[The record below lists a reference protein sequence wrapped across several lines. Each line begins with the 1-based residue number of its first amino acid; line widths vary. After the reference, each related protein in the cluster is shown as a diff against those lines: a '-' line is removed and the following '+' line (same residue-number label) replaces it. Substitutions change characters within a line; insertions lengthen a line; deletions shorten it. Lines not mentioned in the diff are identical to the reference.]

1 MTQNSTKLLWLT
13 RILVGLLFIFSG
25 LIKLNDPLGFSYKL
39 EEYFEVFHM
48 VFLNPLSIFIS
59 ITVCALE
66 VILGLFLLT
75 GFYAKKV
82 AWGLLL
88 LIVFFTF
95 LTFYSAAFD
104 VVKTCG
110 CFGDAIPLTPWQS
123 FSKDLILVVLIVYIF
138 INKNEIKSISTQ
150 KNTVKTTSIIIIAL
164 PILFGLYSYIYL
176 PILDFLPYKEGVNII
191 ESMKI
196 PEGAPQDE
204 FEIIYTLKNK
214 NTGEKKEINDKDY
227 IATKIYADTNWVLE
241 SSSEP
246 KLIKEG
252 YQPKIKDLN
261 VFDSQGV
268 TYTEEIFDNPY
279 YNLVA
284 VGWKLDKTNK
294 KALGDINA
302 LAINAKEN
310 FNTRSVFLTSNSPKD
325 AEVLVKE
332 LKLLPDVF
340 FADAVPLKSMVRSNP
355 GLMLLKNGVVIKK
368 WPSTALPSYD
378 DLVKNYLSKP

>member
-1 MTQNSTKLLWLT
+1 MTQNSTKLLWIT

-39 EEYFEVFHM
+39 EEYFEVFHI
-48 VFLNPLSIFIS
+48 VFLNPLSVFIS
-59 ITVCALE
+59 ITLCALE
-66 VILGLFLLT
+66 VILGLFLLA

-123 FSKDLILVVLIVYIF
+123 FTKDLILLVLIVYVF
-138 INKNEIKSISTQ
+138 INKNGIQSISNQQ
-150 KNTVKTTSIIIIAL
+150 KTIKTTSVVFIIL
-164 PILFGLYSYIYL
+164 PILFGLYSITFL
-176 PILDFLPYKEGVNII
+176 PILDFLPYKEGANII

-214 NTGEKKEINDKDY
+214 TTGEKKEINDKDY

-246 KLIKEG
+246 KLVKEG
-252 YQPKIKDLN
+252 FQPKIKDLN

-268 TYTEEIFDNPY
+268 SYTQEIFDNPY

-325 AEVLVKE
+325 AEALVKE
-332 LKLLPDVF
+332 LNLLPDVF
-340 FADAVPLKSMVRSNP
+340 YADAVPLKSMVRSNP
-355 GLMLLKNGVVIKK
+355 GLMLIKEGVVIKK

-378 DLVKNYLSKP
+378 DLVKNYLSKH

>member
-1 MTQNSTKLLWLT
+1 MKQNSSKLLWPA

-39 EEYFEVFHM
+39 EEYFEVLNL
-48 VFLNPLSIFIS
+48 VFLNPISVFIS
-59 ITVCALE
+59 ISLCALE

-88 LIVFFTF
+88 LIIFFTF

-123 FSKDLILVVLIVYIF
+123 FGKDLVLMVLIVFIF
-138 INKNEIKSISTQ
+138 INRNFIKSTTNQ
-150 KNTVKTTSIIIIAL
+150 KNSITGISLAIIVL
-164 PILFGLYSYIYL
+164 PNLFGLYTYTFL
-176 PILDFLPYKEGVNII
+176 PIIDFLPYKEGANII

-196 PEGAPQDE
+196 PAGALQDE

-284 VGWKLDKTNK
+284 VSWSLDKTNR

-355 GLMLLKNGVVIKK
+355 GLMLLKDGVVIKK
-368 WPSTALPSYD
+368 WPSSALPNYD
-378 DLVKNYLSKP
+378 DLVKDYFSKQ

>member
-1 MTQNSTKLLWLT
+1 MTQNSTKLLWIT

-39 EEYFEVFHM
+39 EEYFEVFHI
-48 VFLNPLSIFIS
+48 VFLNPLSVFIS
-59 ITVCALE
+59 IALCALE
-66 VILGLFLLT
+66 VILGLFLLA

-88 LIVFFTF
+88 LILFFTF

-123 FSKDLILVVLIVYIF
+123 FTKDLILLVLIVYIF
-138 INKNEIKSISTQ
+138 INKNSIQSISNQQ
-150 KNTVKTTSIIIIAL
+150 KTIKTTSVVFIIL
-164 PILFGLYSYIYL
+164 PILFGLYSVTFL
-176 PILDFLPYKEGVNII
+176 PILDFLPYKEGANII

-214 NTGEKKEINDKDY
+214 TTGKKKEINDKDY

-246 KLIKEG
+246 KLVKEG
-252 YQPKIKDLN
+252 FQSKIKDLN

-268 TYTEEIFDNPY
+268 SYTQEIFDNPY

-310 FNTRSVFLTSNSPKD
+310 FNTRSVFLTSNSPQD
-325 AEVLVKE
+325 AEALVKE
-332 LKLLPDVF
+332 LNLLPDVF
-340 FADAVPLKSMVRSNP
+340 YADAVPLKSMVRSNP
-355 GLMLLKNGVVIKK
+355 GLMLLKEGIVIKK

>member
-48 VFLNPLSIFIS
+48 VFLNPLSVFIS

>member
-1 MTQNSTKLLWLT
+1 MKQNSSKLLWPA

-39 EEYFEVFHM
+39 EEYFEVLNL
-48 VFLNPLSIFIS
+48 VFLNPISVFIS
-59 ITVCALE
+59 ISLCALE

-88 LIVFFTF
+88 LIIFFTF

-123 FSKDLILVVLIVYIF
+123 FGKDLVLMVLIVFIF
-138 INKNEIKSISTQ
+138 INRNFIKSTTNQ
-150 KNTVKTTSIIIIAL
+150 KNSITGISLAIIVL
-164 PILFGLYSYIYL
+164 PNLFGLYTYTFL
-176 PILDFLPYKEGVNII
+176 PIIDFLPYKEGANII

-196 PEGAPQDE
+196 PAGAPQDE

-284 VGWKLDKTNK
+284 VSWSLDKTNR

-355 GLMLLKNGVVIKK
+355 GLMLLKDGVVIKK
-368 WPSTALPSYD
+368 WPSSALPNYD
-378 DLVKNYLSKP
+378 DLVKDYFSKQ

>member
-1 MTQNSTKLLWLT
+1 MTQKSNKLLWIT

-39 EEYFEVFHM
+39 EEYFEVFHI
-48 VFLNPLSIFIS
+48 VFLNPLSVFIS
-59 ITVCALE
+59 ITLCALE
-66 VILGLFLLT
+66 VILGLFLLA

-123 FSKDLILVVLIVYIF
+123 FTKDLILLVLIVYIF
-138 INKNEIKSISTQ
+138 INKNNIKSVSNQ
-150 KNTVKTTSIIIIAL
+150 KNIIKTTSLVFIIL
-164 PILFGLYSYIYL
+164 PILFGLYSITFL
-176 PILDFLPYKEGVNII
+176 PILDFLPYKEGANII

-196 PEGAPQDE
+196 PEGSPQDE

-214 NTGEKKEINDKDY
+214 TTGEKKEINDKDY

-246 KLIKEG
+246 KLVKEG
-252 YQPKIKDLN
+252 FQPKIKDLN
-261 VFDSQGV
+261 IFDSQGV
-268 TYTEEIFDNPY
+268 SYTQEIFDNPY

-325 AEVLVKE
+325 AEALVKE
-332 LKLLPDVF
+332 LNLLPDVF
-340 FADAVPLKSMVRSNP
+340 YADAVPLKSMVRSNP
-355 GLMLLKNGVVIKK
+355 GLMLIKEGVVIKK

>member
-1 MTQNSTKLLWLT
+1 MTQNSTKLLWIT

-39 EEYFEVFHM
+39 EEYFEVFHI
-48 VFLNPLSIFIS
+48 VFLNPLSVFIS
-59 ITVCALE
+59 ITLCALE
-66 VILGLFLLT
+66 VILGLFLLA

-123 FSKDLILVVLIVYIF
+123 FTKDLILLVLIVYVF
-138 INKNEIKSISTQ
+138 INKNGIQSISNQQ
-150 KNTVKTTSIIIIAL
+150 KTIKTTSVVFIIL
-164 PILFGLYSYIYL
+164 PILFGLYSVTFL
-176 PILDFLPYKEGVNII
+176 PILDFLPYKEGANII

-196 PEGAPQDE
+196 PEGSPQDE

-214 NTGEKKEINDKDY
+214 ITGEKKEINDKDY

-246 KLIKEG
+246 KLVKEG
-252 YQPKIKDLN
+252 FQPKIKDLN

-268 TYTEEIFDNPY
+268 SYTQEIFDNPY

-325 AEVLVKE
+325 AEALVKE
-332 LKLLPDVF
+332 LNLLPDVF
-340 FADAVPLKSMVRSNP
+340 YADAVPLKSMVRSNP
-355 GLMLLKNGVVIKK
+355 GLMLIKEGVVIKK

>member
-48 VFLNPLSIFIS
+48 VFLNPLSVFIS

-355 GLMLLKNGVVIKK
+355 GLMLLKDGVVIKK

>member
-48 VFLNPLSIFIS
+48 VFLNPLSVFIS

-176 PILDFLPYKEGVNII
+176 PILDFLPYKEGANII

-246 KLIKEG
+246 KLIKDG

>member
-1 MTQNSTKLLWLT
+1 MTQKSNKLLWIT

-39 EEYFEVFHM
+39 EEYFEVFHI
-48 VFLNPLSIFIS
+48 VFLNPLSVFIS
-59 ITVCALE
+59 ITLCALE
-66 VILGLFLLT
+66 VILGLFLLA

-95 LTFYSAAFD
+95 LTFYSTAFD

-123 FSKDLILVVLIVYIF
+123 FTKDLILLVLIVYVF
-138 INKNEIKSISTQ
+138 INKNGIQSISNQQ
-150 KNTVKTTSIIIIAL
+150 KTIKTTSVVFIIL
-164 PILFGLYSYIYL
+164 PILFGLYSITFL
-176 PILDFLPYKEGVNII
+176 PILDFLPYKEGANII

-196 PEGAPQDE
+196 PEGSPQDE

-214 NTGEKKEINDKDY
+214 TTGEKKEINDKDY

-246 KLIKEG
+246 KLVKEG
-252 YQPKIKDLN
+252 FQPKIKDLN

-268 TYTEEIFDNPY
+268 SYTQEIFDNPY

-325 AEVLVKE
+325 AEALVKE
-332 LKLLPDVF
+332 LNLLPDVF
-340 FADAVPLKSMVRSNP
+340 YADAVPLKSMVRSNP
-355 GLMLLKNGVVIKK
+355 GLMLIKEGVVIKK

-378 DLVKNYLSKP
+378 DLVKNYLSKH

>member
-1 MTQNSTKLLWLT
+1 MTQKSNKLLWIT

-39 EEYFEVFHM
+39 EEYFEVFHII
-48 VFLNPLSIFIS
+48 FLNPLSVFIS
-59 ITVCALE
+59 ITLCALE
-66 VILGLFLLT
+66 VILGLFLLA

-123 FSKDLILVVLIVYIF
+123 FTKDLILLVLIVYVF
-138 INKNEIKSISTQ
+138 INKNGIQSISNQQ
-150 KNTVKTTSIIIIAL
+150 KTIKTTSVVFIIL
-164 PILFGLYSYIYL
+164 PILFGLYSVTFL
-176 PILDFLPYKEGVNII
+176 PILDFLPYKEGANII

-196 PEGAPQDE
+196 PEGSPQDE

-214 NTGEKKEINDKDY
+214 ITGEKKEINDKDY

-246 KLIKEG
+246 KLVKEG
-252 YQPKIKDLN
+252 FQPKIKDLN

-268 TYTEEIFDNPY
+268 SYTQEIFDNPY

-325 AEVLVKE
+325 AEALVKE
-332 LKLLPDVF
+332 LNLLPDVF
-340 FADAVPLKSMVRSNP
+340 YADAVPLKSMVRSNP
-355 GLMLLKNGVVIKK
+355 GLMLIKEGVVIKK

-378 DLVKNYLSKP
+378 DLVKNYLSKH

>member
-1 MTQNSTKLLWLT
+1 MTQKSNKLLWIT

-39 EEYFEVFHM
+39 EEYFEVFHI
-48 VFLNPLSIFIS
+48 VFLNPLSVFIS
-59 ITVCALE
+59 ITLCALE
-66 VILGLFLLT
+66 VILGLFLLA

-123 FSKDLILVVLIVYIF
+123 FTKDLILLVLIVYVF
-138 INKNEIKSISTQ
+138 INKNGIQSISNQQ
-150 KNTVKTTSIIIIAL
+150 KTIKTTSVVFIIL
-164 PILFGLYSYIYL
+164 PILFGLYSVTFL
-176 PILDFLPYKEGVNII
+176 PILDFLPYKEGANII

-196 PEGAPQDE
+196 PEGSPQDE

-214 NTGEKKEINDKDY
+214 TTGEKKEINDKDY

-246 KLIKEG
+246 KLVKEG
-252 YQPKIKDLN
+252 FQPKIKDLN

-268 TYTEEIFDNPY
+268 SYTQEIFDNPY

-325 AEVLVKE
+325 AEALVKE
-332 LKLLPDVF
+332 LNLLPDVF
-340 FADAVPLKSMVRSNP
+340 YADAVPLKSMVRSNP
-355 GLMLLKNGVVIKK
+355 GLMLIKEGVVIKK

>member
-1 MTQNSTKLLWLT
+1 MRNIITQIV
-13 RILVGLLFIFSG
+13 RILVGVLFIISG
-25 LIKLNDPLGFSYKL
+25 LIKLNDPMGFSFKL
-39 EEYFEVFHM
+39 EEYFNANVLNMEFLIPYALLIACFVVIFEVVLGVMLLVGFKTK
-48 VFLNPLSIFIS
+48 F
-59 ITVCALE
+59 TVWS
-66 VILGLFLLT
+66 LL
-75 GFYAKKV
+75 AM
-82 AWGLLL
+82 
-88 LIVFFTF
+88 IVFFTF
-95 LTFYSAAFD
+95 LTFYSAYFNKVTD
-104 VVKTCG
+104 CG
-110 CFGDAIPLTPWQS
+110 CFGDALKLTPWQS
-123 FSKDLILVVLIVYIF
+123 FTKDLILLVLIVYVF
-138 INKNEIKSISTQ
+138 INKNGIQSISNQQ
-150 KNTVKTTSIIIIAL
+150 KTIKTTSVVFIIL
-164 PILFGLYSYIYL
+164 PILFGLYSVTFL
-176 PILDFLPYKEGVNII
+176 PILDFLPYKEGANII

-196 PEGAPQDE
+196 PEGSPQDE

-214 NTGEKKEINDKDY
+214 ITGEKKEINDKDY

-252 YQPKIKDLN
+252 FQPKIKDLN

-268 TYTEEIFDNPY
+268 SYTQEIFDNPY

-325 AEVLVKE
+325 AEALVKE
-332 LKLLPDVF
+332 LNLLPDVF
-340 FADAVPLKSMVRSNP
+340 YADAVPLKSMVRSNP
-355 GLMLLKNGVVIKK
+355 GLMLIKEGVVIKK

>member
-110 CFGDAIPLTPWQS
+110 CFGDAIPITPWQS

-310 FNTRSVFLTSNSPKD
+310 FNIRSVFLTSNSPKD

-355 GLMLLKNGVVIKK
+355 GLMLLKDGVVIKK

>member
-1 MTQNSTKLLWLT
+1 MTQNSTKLLWIT

-39 EEYFEVFHM
+39 EEYFEVFHI
-48 VFLNPLSIFIS
+48 VFINPLSVFIS
-59 ITVCALE
+59 ITLCALE
-66 VILGLFLLT
+66 VILGLFLLA

-123 FSKDLILVVLIVYIF
+123 FTKDLILLVLIVYVF
-138 INKNEIKSISTQ
+138 INKNSIQSISNQQ
-150 KNTVKTTSIIIIAL
+150 KIIKTTSVVFIIL
-164 PILFGLYSYIYL
+164 PVLFGLYSITFL
-176 PILDFLPYKEGVNII
+176 PILDFLPYKEGANII

-196 PEGAPQDE
+196 PEGSPQDE

-214 NTGEKKEINDKDY
+214 TTGEKKEINDKDY

-246 KLIKEG
+246 KLVKEG
-252 YQPKIKDLN
+252 FQPKIKDLN

-268 TYTEEIFDNPY
+268 SYTQEIFDNPY

-325 AEVLVKE
+325 AEALVKE
-332 LKLLPDVF
+332 LNLLPDVF
-340 FADAVPLKSMVRSNP
+340 YADAVPLKSMVRSNP
-355 GLMLLKNGVVIKK
+355 GLMLIKEGVVIKK

>member
-48 VFLNPLSIFIS
+48 VFLNPLSVFIS

-110 CFGDAIPLTPWQS
+110 CFGDAIPITPWQS

>member
-1 MTQNSTKLLWLT
+1 MTQNSTKLLWIT

-39 EEYFEVFHM
+39 EEYFEVFHI
-48 VFLNPLSIFIS
+48 VFLNPLSVFIS
-59 ITVCALE
+59 ITLCALE
-66 VILGLFLLT
+66 VILGLFLLA

-123 FSKDLILVVLIVYIF
+123 FTKDLILLVLIVYVF
-138 INKNEIKSISTQ
+138 INKNSIQSISNQQ
-150 KNTVKTTSIIIIAL
+150 KIIKTTSVVFIIL
-164 PILFGLYSYIYL
+164 PVLFGLYSITFL
-176 PILDFLPYKEGVNII
+176 PILDFLPYKEGANII

-196 PEGAPQDE
+196 PEGSPQDE

-214 NTGEKKEINDKDY
+214 TTGEKKEINDKDY

-246 KLIKEG
+246 KLVKEG
-252 YQPKIKDLN
+252 FQPKIKDLN

-268 TYTEEIFDNPY
+268 SYTQEIFDNPY

-325 AEVLVKE
+325 AEALVKE
-332 LKLLPDVF
+332 LNLLPDVF
-340 FADAVPLKSMVRSNP
+340 YADAVPLKSMVRSNP
-355 GLMLLKNGVVIKK
+355 GLMLIKEGVVIKK

>member
-1 MTQNSTKLLWLT
+1 MKQNSSKLLWPA

-39 EEYFEVFHM
+39 EEYFEVLNL
-48 VFLNPLSIFIS
+48 VFLNPISVFIS
-59 ITVCALE
+59 ISLCALE

-88 LIVFFTF
+88 LIIFFTF

-123 FSKDLILVVLIVYIF
+123 FGKDLVLMVLIVFIF
-138 INKNEIKSISTQ
+138 INRNFIKSTTNQ
-150 KNTVKTTSIIIIAL
+150 KNSITGISLAIIVL
-164 PILFGLYSYIYL
+164 PNLFGLYTYTFL
-176 PILDFLPYKEGVNII
+176 PIIDFLPYKEGANII

-196 PEGAPQDE
+196 PAGALQDE

-284 VGWKLDKTNK
+284 VSWSLDKTNR

-302 LAINAKEN
+302 LAINTKEN

-355 GLMLLKNGVVIKK
+355 GLMLLKDGVVIKK
-368 WPSTALPSYD
+368 WPSSALPNYD
-378 DLVKNYLSKP
+378 DLVKDYFSKQ